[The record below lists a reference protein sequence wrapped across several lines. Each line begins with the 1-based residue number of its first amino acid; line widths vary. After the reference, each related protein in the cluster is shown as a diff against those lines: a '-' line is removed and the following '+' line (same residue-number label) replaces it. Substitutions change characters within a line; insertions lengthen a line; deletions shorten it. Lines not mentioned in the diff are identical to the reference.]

1 MKQVKQVWLCA
12 AIAGIIAVT
21 MVFGQSPGPGRGILA
36 PAPPAGSPALYKTAE
51 ELMTALKAAV
61 EKSPATATS
70 TITVTDEY
78 SINILRRGSG
88 ASALTHPGWTE
99 LHYILDGSATFVT
112 GGTLVPAGSPAAGGG
127 GTQQAQTIQGGVSH
141 HVSKGD
147 AVLVPAGTPHWYK
160 DVDGAVTYLEVRF
173 IAPHKDDAGK

>member
-1 MKQVKQVWLCA
+1 VKQVKKVWLHA

-21 MVFGQSPGPGRGILA
+21 MVFGQSAGQGRGVTA
-36 PAPPAGSPALYKTAE
+36 PAPPAGAPALYKTGD

-70 TITVTDEY
+70 AITVTDEY

-112 GGTLVPAGSPAAGGG
+112 GGALVPGASPANGGAAPL
-127 GTQQAQTIQGGVSH
+127 AQIIQGGVSR

-147 AVLVPAGTPHWYK
+147 AVVVPAGTPHWYK
-160 DVDGAVTYLEVRF
+160 DVDGSVTYLEVRF
-173 IAPHKDDAGK
+173 IAPHKDESGR

>member
-1 MKQVKQVWLCA
+1 MKQIKQVWLYV
-12 AIAGIIAVT
+12 AIAGITAMT
-21 MVFGQSPGPGRGILA
+21 MVFGQSPDQGRGVLA
-36 PAPPAGSPALYKTAE
+36 PAPRAGSPALYKTAG

-99 LHYILDGSATFVT
+99 LHYILD
-112 GGTLVPAGSPAAGGG
+112 
-127 GTQQAQTIQGGVSH
+127 
-141 HVSKGD
+141 
-147 AVLVPAGTPHWYK
+147 
-160 DVDGAVTYLEVRF
+160 
-173 IAPHKDDAGK
+173 